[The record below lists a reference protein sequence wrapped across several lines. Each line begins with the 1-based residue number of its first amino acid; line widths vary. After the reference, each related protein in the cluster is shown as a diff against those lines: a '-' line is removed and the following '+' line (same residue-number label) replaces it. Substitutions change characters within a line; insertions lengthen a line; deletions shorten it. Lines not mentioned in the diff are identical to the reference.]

1 MSMTL
6 DEFQPIPLSQ
16 TGPVDGGN
24 FEYHWTGDFAE
35 AHLLSDVGKKRKRN
49 EDTCAMCAPEDA
61 ELFGKRGLLLAV
73 ADGMGGAS
81 AGDFASHLALN
92 VILDDYYRGHSVN
105 IPDGLRGAIEEANRV
120 VFAESEVNPERRG
133 MGTTVSLLVVRGDCA
148 YIAQV
153 GDSRVYVAR
162 RRERLFQI
170 TSDHS
175 LVAEQVR
182 NGYLS
187 QEEARN
193 HSLKNLITRAVG
205 IKANVKVD
213 LFALRLKPH
222 DTLLL
227 CSDGLSNQLKDEEIV
242 EHMMSDNLKAAGR
255 RLVGRA
261 LTAGGSDNITAVL
274 LRLDETP
281 RPIPFE
287 PGVEEVF
294 IPPSGLFRKFWRFM
308 KS

>member
-1 MSMTL
+1 MTL
-6 DEFQPIPLSQ
+6 DEFQPIPLTQ
-16 TGPVDGGN
+16 MGPADGGN
-24 FEYHWTGDFAE
+24 FEYHWADGFAE

-49 EDTCAMCAPEDA
+49 EDTCTMCVPANR
-61 ELFGKRGLLLAV
+61 ELLEKRGMLFAV

-92 VILDDYYRGHSVN
+92 VILDDYFRGHAPT
-105 IPDGLRGAIEEANRV
+105 IPDGLRNAIEEANRL

-133 MGTTVSLLVVRGDCA
+133 MGTTVSLLLARGDCG

-153 GDSRVYVAR
+153 GDSRVYIAR
-162 RRERLFQI
+162 KRERLFQI
-170 TSDHS
+170 TADHS

-182 NGYLS
+182 NGYMS
-187 QEEARN
+187 AEEARN

-205 IKANVKVD
+205 IKASVKVD
-213 LFALRLKPH
+213 FFGFRLREG

-227 CSDGLSNQLKDEEIV
+227 CSDGLSNQVKDDEIAGLMI
-242 EHMMSDNLKAAGR
+242 EPNLTAAAR

-261 LTAGGSDNITAVL
+261 ITEGGADNISVVL
-274 LRLDETP
+274 FRVVQP
-281 RPIPFE
+281 PPVYPFD
-287 PGVEEVF
+287 PGIEEAF
-294 IPPSGLFRKFWRFM
+294 IPPSGMFRKFIHFM

>member
-1 MSMTL
+1 MTL
-6 DEFQPIPLSQ
+6 DEFQPLPMTQ

-24 FEYHWTGDFAE
+24 FEYHWAGDFAE

-49 EDTCAMCAPEDA
+49 EDTCTICVPDDPERL
-61 ELFGKRGLLLAV
+61 EKRGMLLAV

-92 VILDDYYRGHSVN
+92 VILDDYFHGHTSTV
-105 IPDGLRGAIEEANRV
+105 PEGLRNAIEEANRL

-133 MGTTVSLLVVRGDCA
+133 MGTTVSLLLVRGDCA

-153 GDSRVYVAR
+153 GDSRVYIAR

-182 NGYLS
+182 NGYMS
-187 QEEARN
+187 PEEARN

-205 IKANVKVD
+205 IKASVKVD
-213 LFALRLKPH
+213 LFGFRLREG

-227 CSDGLSNQLKDEEIV
+227 CSDGLSNQVKDDDIADMLAEP
-242 EHMMSDNLKAAGR
+242 NLKAAAR

-261 LTAGGSDNITAVL
+261 ITEGGMDNITSVL
-274 LRLDETP
+274 FRVVEPPPVCPFDPGIEET
-281 RPIPFE
+281 FM
-287 PGVEEVF
+287 
-294 IPPSGLFRKFWRFM
+294 PPSGLIRKFIHFM